1 MPESVSVIT
10 VIAQW
15 LAKKTADAAWKQIQ
29 LYCKPDRL
37 IKEIDSAL
45 KSDSEVIQPHPKLDR
60 ERLNAEVVDELLRT
74 AVTQDTSSL
83 AEYLMQ
89 KQLIDL
95 PLRPN
100 KKPEAY
106 DAVWSC
112 IAKTIIK
119 AVCIAISEDDNLSR
133 QLNII
138 AHQHGHLDHQ
148 QILTE
153 LQAFRTQIDEKGEQL
168 QRIGDRLS
176 QNIES
181 IQAMV
186 FTETTGISD
195 SASNRCINLLNEQ
208 NEQLDQKL
216 RDQMDEKTER
226 IWSLVLNEIQNQN
239 YRDAIKKGQEL
250 SDWLDTESEHLSNS
264 VRGRAFL
271 LLAQVALIESME
283 WSDIQDDYT
292 KSRELY
298 EKALAEL
305 KDDNSD
311 EINLRLSSFQAK
323 LMFLDGRSD
332 EALSLLGT
340 ATDPRSLTTRLL
352 ILIDEGE
359 NEKGAK
365 LVRDL
370 QIDEK
375 WCEQAAFVYARTGD
389 DEQALAS
396 LDWAK
401 EYGDSVLELRC
412 RISIAKATLSR
423 LKASQ
428 EDSTLSVL
436 SMSNDAKKS
445 LERVLDCL
453 SPIVEGCRARQC
465 IENGIEADAIGF
477 AYSCCNLIGH
487 FNEARSNAELL
498 RDYRPVHLAY
508 ADAVIRC
515 DVDFD
520 ADIAKR
526 LREDYANFFLARK
539 MAFVIDIHANLES
552 NEILDRAEELEKLA
566 NTNDERE
573 ELARMV
579 VQISTTAGY
588 EVNER
593 ARAITGQLVGHDH
606 FLVRLCE
613 SHRWLLDGNIEKF
626 EQSLST
632 LEENTDYLLEQF
644 RAQLF
649 LKQGQLARAAE
660 ILLNVGRYMTEPDLL
675 KDAAGFAI
683 EAKPRR
689 LDLAL
694 SALEAAL
701 TIKPDDLHANRMMAY
716 INIQLQGFANAA
728 ECFARMRLIAPD
740 DPLHALNHAQCC
752 ALANLPDDS
761 LKIYD
766 ELCSKPEAPIKAHI
780 ARAFLLS
787 NLGKPI
793 RAFTNLHKIR
803 EQHWSEPTFVTSYMS
818 IAHAANQDKYAH
830 EGFQR
835 LWELQE
841 SGKASEDFLQPKS
854 LEDVIQFGEV
864 RRKQRNFLLD
874 QSIAGK
880 LPWLFVE
887 SLVQN
892 VPYWGWRI
900 RTQSMPWFFDNVHN
914 RASFSIYVT
923 NSYAVFLDQD
933 NSKTLKRIKC
943 SPRGGT
949 VVVDLSALIT
959 LHRLG
964 LLEKAIEFFGQI
976 KIPPS
981 YLIDVLEH
989 SGKLQPHQLSQ
1000 KTSLEAIKMAIDTQR
1015 VHVGVDNDIALVVDE
1030 YCDDNK
1036 PTCYRI
1042 KDLLNAFRKGRISQS
1057 LMDEVL
1063 CVAHKPAMAS
1073 ELGKELKF
1081 SDHLIVGLLTLQT
1094 LTKQGLLDILSD
1106 SFDRVSIS
1114 SLDYER
1120 ITQELRGFD
1129 LGYETLMWHEDMWE
1143 ILNSDDR
1150 VDAKTLIL
1158 HVPVAAEESDASEES
1173 EESKSEENRFSV
1185 IDASLLAQQEKLPLL
1200 IDDRVCQNMVLRSAP
1215 HLSSSAFSTD
1225 CLILGMLESE
1235 LIDQTQAARAFLQ
1248 LIEWRYRFLVIPH
1261 TLLKTIYD
1269 EFADHDLHKIAWYLH
1284 DCMRDP
1290 GLFGGLEKT
1299 DPPLPIALR
1308 YHQDWLSV
1316 IGKFV
1321 VEIWCDE
1328 SVNAERAD
1336 EITNWAMKE
1345 LVPNIPA
1352 VMGGPIGRIAK
1363 ISDYTVLYHAMIQ
1376 LIEIS
1381 DYTKA
1386 NKILRTIAAGL
1397 DLDDQDYIL
1406 AANYIIENSWPAL
1419 YDGQEKIEKGA
1430 IRAIQSRILRHA
1442 FDHVPE
1448 VFDSRTAIMM
1458 IKNELVESIPQNSI
1472 PESLIEIIENPKH
1485 EERWPD
1491 SCGPFILFHEEDKKR
1506 GVIELSKVFIN
1517 PEIRI
1522 RSAALSELDHQD
1534 LQYDKHGLFMSPQ
1547 SKQHIN
1553 ELRATVLL
1561 NDLQESLSASIEIND
1576 ILEDD
1581 FFFQLAGLRQSLQF
1595 RLINELPN
1603 LLKRLLAPTQRTIQ
1617 FLEDLPIWSPQRQQ
1631 AEIELHRNRIV
1642 ENIDT
1647 FSKALCEYYRLFGHL
1662 PLAGSFSAAGV
1673 IGSWVSNH
1681 KLPENPWEQ
1690 IWDWAN
1696 KNGSPLACYHACQLL
1711 CHNPSWVPEEY
1722 RQELLSVIAGIVFG
1736 ANEHEEWKSRCDL
1749 GRHYC
1754 RYLESLESGADSSRI
1769 AAFSWWL
1776 AETFASTIDKFD
1788 KETREVCFSILE
1800 DEFEKSGE
1808 IRTIVRLPVST
1819 SPLRCMTH
1827 CSQSIWSTSIL
1838 CELFNSEILNF
1849 YDQQTNT
1856 IVVLKKIF
1864 CNISHV
1870 PLNSRP
1876 DQYAEFAFE
1885 FSSSLFEEIYSKEL
1899 LDSNDKSMESIYS
1912 TLIEARS
1919 DRGLNLLLTE
1929 LPTAKE
1935 AIAFV
1940 TVNELRLQSL
1950 NGDSPSEILF
1960 ELFSDEEWRTGV
1972 LVDQGEAIIA
1982 LLCSAAI
1989 EVAMHDSEHEWIIFL
2004 PHFLAS
2010 VCEKTHSIDNR
2021 RHLFGYTVVSS
2032 LASNSVSAIERLLKG
2047 NNRRAYEEYVTE
2059 WRQRIENLSPIAPVW
2074 IRAKLRA
2081 IKSVLYV
2088 G

>member
-45 KSDSEVIQPHPKLDR
+45 KSDPEVIQPHPTLDR

-74 AVTQDTSSL
+74 AVTQDTGSL
-83 AEYLMQ
+83 ARYLME

-95 PLRPN
+95 PLKPN

-106 DAVWSC
+106 EAVWSC
-112 IAKTIIK
+112 IAKTIVK
-119 AVCIAISEDDNLSR
+119 AVCIAITEDDNLSR
-133 QLNII
+133 QLGII

-148 QILTE
+148 RILTE
-153 LQAFRTQIDEKGEQL
+153 LQAFRTQLDEKGEQL
-168 QRIGDRLS
+168 QRIENSLS
-176 QNIES
+176 HKIES
-181 IQAMV
+181 IQTSV
-186 FTETTGISD
+186 FTENTGISD
-195 SASNRCINLLNEQ
+195 SAANRCINLLSEQ

-226 IWSLVLNEIQNQN
+226 LWELVLNEIQNQN
-239 YRDAIKKGQEL
+239 YRNAIKKGQEL
-250 SDWLDTESEHLSNS
+250 SDWLDTESEHLSSS
-264 VRGRAFL
+264 VLGRAFL

-283 WSDIQDDYT
+283 WSDLQDDYT

-311 EINLRLSSFQAK
+311 EINLRLSIFKAK
-323 LMFLDGRSD
+323 LMFLDGRAE
-332 EALSLLGT
+332 EALTLLGT
-340 ATDPRSLTTRLL
+340 ATDPQSLTTRLL
-352 ILIDEGE
+352 ILIDEQE
-359 NEKGAK
+359 YEKGAK

-375 WCEQAAFVYARTGD
+375 WCEQAVFVYARTGD
-389 DEQALAS
+389 DEQAIAS
-396 LDWAK
+396 LTWAK
-401 EYGDSVLELRC
+401 EHGDSVLERRC
-412 RISIAKATLSR
+412 RLSIAKATLSR
-423 LKASQ
+423 LKATQ
-428 EDSTLSVL
+428 DDSILSVL
-436 SMSNDAKKS
+436 SMDDDAKKS
-445 LERVLDCL
+445 IESVLACL
-453 SPIVEGCRARQC
+453 SPIVEECRARQC
-465 IENGIEADAIGF
+465 IETGIEADAIGF

-520 ADIAKR
+520 ADIAMR
-526 LREDYANFFLARK
+526 LREDYTNLFLARK

-566 NTNDERE
+566 NTNDARE

-579 VQISTTAGY
+579 VQISTTADY

-593 ARAITGQLVGHDH
+593 ARAITEQLVGHDH

-613 SHRWLLDGNIEKF
+613 SHRWLLDDNIEKF

-632 LEENTDYLLEQF
+632 LEENKDYLLDQF

-649 LKQGQLARAAE
+649 LKQGQQARAAE
-660 ILLNVGRYMTEPDLL
+660 LLMNVGRDMTEPDLL

-701 TIKPDDLHANRMMAY
+701 AINPDDLHANRMMAY
-716 INIQLQGFANAA
+716 VNIQLQGFANAA

-740 DPLHALNHAQCC
+740 DPLHALNQAQCC

-766 ELCSKPEAPIKAHI
+766 ELCSKPEAPTKAHL

-787 NLGKPI
+787 KLGKPI
-793 RAFTNLHKIR
+793 LAFSKLHNIR
-803 EQHWSEPTFVTSYMS
+803 EQHWDEPAFVASYMS
-818 IAHAANQDKYAH
+818 MAHAANQDKYAH

-841 SGKASEDFLQPKS
+841 SGKTSEEFLQPKS
-854 LEDVIQFGEV
+854 LEDLIQFGEV

-874 QSIAGK
+874 QSIVGK

-923 NSYAVFLDQD
+923 NSYAVFLDED
-933 NSKTLKRIKC
+933 NRKTIKRIKC
-943 SPRGGT
+943 SPQRET

-964 LLEKAIEFFGQI
+964 LLDKSIEYFGQI

-1000 KTSLEAIKMAIDTQR
+1000 KTSLEAIKIAIEAQR
-1015 VHVGVDNDIALVVDE
+1015 VHISDDNDIALVVDE
-1030 YCDDNK
+1030 YCDDNE
-1036 PTCYRI
+1036 PTCYKI
-1042 KDLLNAFRKGRISQS
+1042 KDLLNALRNGRISQS

-1081 SDHLIVGLLTLQT
+1081 SDHLIVDLLTLQT
-1094 LTKQGLLDILSD
+1094 LTNQGLLDILSD

-1114 SLDYER
+1114 NLDYER
-1120 ITQELRGFD
+1120 ITQGLRGFD
-1129 LGYETLMWHEDMWE
+1129 LGYETRVWHEDMWE
-1143 ILNSDDR
+1143 IINRDDR

-1158 HVPVAAEESDASEES
+1158 DVPEAAEEIDGSEES
-1173 EESKSEENRFSV
+1173 EYEANRFSV

-1225 CLILGMLESE
+1225 CLILGMLESK

-1269 EFADHDLHKIAWYLH
+1269 EFADQDLHKVAWYLH
-1284 DCMRDP
+1284 DCMRDA

-1321 VEIWCDE
+1321 VEIWRDE
-1328 SVNAERAD
+1328 SVNAERAE

-1363 ISDYTVLYHAMIQ
+1363 LSDYTVLYHAMIQ

-1386 NKILRTIAAGL
+1386 NKILRTIAVGL

-1448 VFDSRTAIMM
+1448 VLDSRTAIMM

-1472 PESLIEIIENPKH
+1472 PEKLIAIIENPKH

-1491 SCGPFILFHEEDKKR
+1491 SYGPFILFQEEDKKR

-1547 SKQHIN
+1547 SKQRIN
-1553 ELRATVLL
+1553 ELRSTVLL

-1595 RLINELPN
+1595 RLINELPDLIK
-1603 LLKRLLAPTQRTIQ
+1603 LLLEPTQRTIQ
-1617 FLEDLPIWSPQRQQ
+1617 FLEDLPIWSPLRQQ
-1631 AEIELHRNRIV
+1631 AEIEHHRNHIV
-1642 ENIDT
+1642 ERIDT
-1647 FSKALCEYYRLFGHL
+1647 FPKALCEYYRLFGHL

-1681 KLPENPWEQ
+1681 QLPENPWEQ

-1696 KNGSPLACYHACQLL
+1696 LNGSPLASYHACQLL
-1711 CHNPSWVPEEY
+1711 CQNPSWIPEEY
-1722 RQELLSVIAGIVFG
+1722 QQEFISAIVDIALG
-1736 ANEHEEWKSRCDL
+1736 AENNEHWKSRCSL

-1754 RYLESLESGADSSRI
+1754 RHLESLDSGADSGRI

-1776 AETFASTIDKFD
+1776 AETLAGTIDNYD
-1788 KETREVCFSILE
+1788 SETREICYSFIE
-1800 DEFEKSGE
+1800 DEFEKSRE
-1808 IRTIVRLPVST
+1808 IQTVVRLPVSI

-1827 CSQSIWSTSIL
+1827 CSISIWSTSIL
-1838 CELFNSEILNF
+1838 CELFNSKILEY
-1849 YDQQTNT
+1849 YDQDAN
-1856 IVVLKKIF
+1856 VVVALKNIF
-1864 CNISHV
+1864 CNVSLV
-1870 PLNSRP
+1870 PLNSRSG
-1876 DQYAEFAFE
+1876 EFAFE
-1885 FSSSLFEEIYSKEL
+1885 YSYTLFKEIYSNEFL
-1899 LDSNDKSMESIYS
+1899 NSNDKSKVSIYS
-1912 TLIEARS
+1912 TLIEARTGH
-1919 DRGLNLLLTE
+1919 GLKRLLTD
-1929 LPTAKE
+1929 LPTAE
-1935 AIAFV
+1935 ENIAMV
-1940 TVNELRLQSL
+1940 TVNELRLQSY
-1950 NGDSPSEILF
+1950 NGDSPCDVLF
-1960 ELFSDEEWRTGV
+1960 DLFSDEVWRDAV
-1972 LVDQGEAIIA
+1972 LVDQNEVFVE

-1989 EVAMHDSEHEWIIFL
+1989 EVAMHDAEHDWLMYL

-2010 VCEKTHSIDNR
+2010 GCEKAHSSDSK

-2047 NNRRAYEEYVTE
+2047 STRRAYEEYVNE
-2059 WRQRIENLSPIAPVW
+2059 WRQRIENLSPIAPAW

-2081 IKSVLYV
+2081 IKSVLYI